1 MNTYA
6 THEKNQEGSLI
17 ELIGRL
23 FGQRSLDLNLSKKD
37 VDSLIAMQK
46 HEKWYK

>member
-1 MNTYA
+1 MGSYV
-6 THEKNQEGSLI
+6 THEKNQDGSLLD
-17 ELIGRL
+17 LIGRL

-37 VDSLIAMQK
+37 VDSLIAMEK